1 LSRRRRR
8 TAEPRGD
15 GRRARHPGRR
25 ASGEEIIGPARHARA
40 GAPDGGRPRDHWA
53 PRAGHDGGPVRALPR
68 PRRRIRGVIR
78 VLIADDHAVVRRG
91 LRQILEGAPGVT
103 VAGEASTAPEVLALV
118 EERRWDVVVLD
129 LSLPGASGLDLLAE
143 IKRQRPDLPVLIL
156 TVHSEAQYAVRAL
169 RAGASGY
176 LTKESAPEQL
186 VEAVPKTYR
195 GGKYVSAALAERL
208 AFSLGEGGDKA
219 PHELPSAPEQ
229 PGARPLASAGKTVS
243 EVAEGLGLSVK
254 TISTY
259 RTRILDKMDMR
270 TNAELTHYAI
280 RNRLVE

>member
-1 LSRRRRR
+1 
-8 TAEPRGD
+8 
-15 GRRARHPGRR
+15 
-25 ASGEEIIGPARHARA
+25 
-40 GAPDGGRPRDHWA
+40 
-53 PRAGHDGGPVRALPR
+53 
-68 PRRRIRGVIR
+68 VIR

-143 IKRQRPDLPVLIL
+143 IKRRRPELPVLIL

-186 VEAVPKTYR
+186 VEAVAKIDR

-208 AFSLGEGGDKA
+208 AFSLEKGADKA
-219 PHELPSAPEQ
+219 PHELLSDREYEVL
-229 PGARPLASAGKTVS
+229 RLLASGKTVS